1 MTTRQAPLRKFT
13 TPISATLSSDWGLI
27 YNACR
32 KVYKKNVAV
41 SKENK
46 FNFEMDKFIYSGDH
60 DHIMV
65 DLRHVENAQK
75 RPGELTPVEL
85 HNKTDDKVA
94 LSSIY
99 LRHSEACRKMAW
111 AALRQNYPLALRALA
126 EFSEVEQD
134 LAELNADVATSQQ
147 YLNFQNR
154 VMKEYNENKERVLG
168 WKNDGYFAYR
178 FQGRKIHACC

>member
-27 YNACR
+27 YNMCR

-46 FNFEMDKFIYSGDH
+46 FNLDMDKFIYRGDSNLQIL
-60 DHIMV
+60 DM
-65 DLRHVENAQK
+65 RHVEGAHA
-75 RPGELTPVEL
+75 REGELSAIDLHSKTP
-85 HNKTDDKVA
+85 DKVA

-111 AALRQNYPLALRALA
+111 AVIRQNYPLALKALT

-134 LAELNADVATSQQ
+134 LAELTAEVGTSQE

-154 VMKEYNENKERVLG
+154 VMAEYNENKERVVD
-168 WKNDGYFAYR
+168 WKNAGYFAYR